1 MTPRPYRPLVELEA
15 ALERGDLEFAVVL
28 ASELTEARRRPIGL
42 DLALQFLPLLAR
54 ERSEDYDAWALR
66 WLERWI
72 RETHGPTI
80 ERAAEVAASLAD
92 LPSEPQAV
100 VASIRRSGFFGSQRS
115 S

>member
-1 MTPRPYRPLVELEA
+1 MTPRPYRPQVELEA

-28 ASELTEARRRPIGL
+28 ASEVSDARRRPIDL
-42 DLALQFLPLLAR
+42 DLALRFLPLLALQR
-54 ERSEDYDAWALR
+54 AGDYDAWALR

-72 RETHGPTI
+72 READGATI

-92 LPSEPQAV
+92 LPSEPHAAL
-100 VASIRRSGFFGSQRS
+100 ASLQRRVLGPRLS